1 MSRVKYTAK
10 FKTKVVLEALKE
22 RMTNQELA
30 KKFNIAPQQISTW
43 KRNFLDGA
51 ESVFAKGKTKNVK
64 TEQEQKED
72 ALLKTIGQQKVEID
86 FLKKALR

>member
-1 MSRVKYTAK
+1 MSRIKYTSK

-30 KKFNIAPQQISTW
+30 RKFNIAPQQISTW

-51 ESVFAKGKTKNVK
+51 EDVFSKGKTINAK
-64 TEQEQKED
+64 TEQEQKEEE
-72 ALLKTIGQQKVEID
+72 LLRTIGQQKVEID
-86 FLKKALR
+86 F